1 LSQKES
7 DVSSEKLKAA
17 RWDGL
22 LLTATVILAIL
33 ASLPFVEMG
42 QIDDFSYV
50 KTTFDFARTGH
61 LLYNGWATAMLG
73 WQVVWGALFVKLF
86 GYTYAATR
94 LSTLTVAAGCVWL
107 THSICLRCGVNRRNA
122 IFGTLTVCLSPLFVP
137 LSVTFMTDVS
147 GLFVILVCLYCCLRA
162 LDARSDR
169 MVVMWVVVASLTGA
183 VGGTARQIAWL
194 APLVMV
200 PSAVWVLRRRR
211 GVVLV
216 GLIGELITVAVILAC
231 MRWFKT
237 QPYSVPEVLIPE
249 MWSLRELAGHFWAAF
264 LCLSF
269 LLLPVLVASFAW
281 VRTIPGKTLAWMA
294 MFLPVA
300 LIMSMLV
307 TWHGPLKGMMPWSGD
322 VIIRLGIFDY
332 RNAWFI
338 GISPMTFSFAGRVA
352 VSAVVFA
359 ALFVFLYIILRKQ
372 ASGSEDAGGISWH
385 SLTILFAPFLV
396 AYLALLAPRGL
407 WADIIDRYLLPLL
420 VLAVVVLLR
429 LYQERVEARL
439 PLVSYVM
446 LGLFVFLSVAGTHDW
461 IAMYKARVLAINRL
475 HDGGVTSSQ
484 IQAGFE
490 ADGAIQIANA
500 GVIIDKRVPTPPGIE
515 RVRYRPANLPDD
527 CVELFNEHT
536 PTIHAEYFLAY
547 QVVPCLTTS
556 QFGSI
561 TYSTW
566 MPPFTRKILI
576 LKLQ

>member
-1 LSQKES
+1 
-7 DVSSEKLKAA
+7 LKAA

-33 ASLPFVEMG
+33 ASRPFVEMG

-50 KTTFDFARTGH
+50 KTAFDFARTGH
-61 LLYNGWATAMLG
+61 LHYNGWATAMLG

-94 LSTLTVAAGCVWL
+94 LSTLTLAAGCAWL

-122 IFGTLTVCLSPLFVP
+122 IFGTLTICLSPLFVP
-137 LSVTFMTDVS
+137 LSVTFMTDIS
-147 GLFVILVCLYCCLRA
+147 GLFVILMCLYFCLRA

-169 MVVMWVVVASLTGA
+169 TMVTWVIVASLTGA
-183 VGGTARQIAWL
+183 AGGTARQIAWL

-200 PSAVWVLRRRR
+200 PSAVWMLRRRR
-211 GVVLV
+211 GAVVAGV
-216 GLIGELITVAVILAC
+216 IGELITAAVVLGC
-231 MRWFKT
+231 MRWFKA
-237 QPYSVPEVLIPE
+237 QPFSVPEVLIPE
-249 MWSLRELAGHFWAAF
+249 TGSLRELAGHFLAAF

-269 LLLPVLVASFAW
+269 LLLPVLVASFAR
-281 VRTIPGKTLAWMA
+281 VRAIPGKTLAWMA
-294 MFLPVA
+294 VFVPVA
-300 LIMSMLV
+300 LIASMLI
-307 TWHGPLKGMMPWSGD
+307 TWHSLLRGMMPWSGD
-322 VIIRLGIFDY
+322 VISRLDIFDY

-338 GISPMTFSFAGRVA
+338 GISPVTFNFADRVA

-359 ALFVFLYIILRKQ
+359 GLITFFYITLLERAPVRVDASAMPWHCLACLF
-372 ASGSEDAGGISWH
+372 G
-385 SLTILFAPFLV
+385 PFSV
-396 AYLALLAPRGL
+396 AYLALLVPRGL
-407 WADIIDRYLLPLL
+407 WADILDRYLLPLL
-420 VLAVVVLLR
+420 ALTVVVLLR
-429 LYQERVEARL
+429 LYQERVETRL
-439 PLVSYVM
+439 PLVSYVV

-475 HDGGVTSSQ
+475 HARGITSSQ

-500 GVIIDKRVPTPPGIE
+500 GVIIDKRVPTAPGIE
-515 RVRYRPANLPDD
+515 RARYRPANLPDA

-536 PTIHAEYFLAY
+536 PTIHAEYFLAH

-561 TYSTW
+561 TYSAW

>member
-1 LSQKES
+1 LPQKES

-50 KTTFDFARTGH
+50 KTTFGFARTGH
-61 LLYNGWATAMLG
+61 LVYNGWAAAMLG

-122 IFGTLTVCLSPLFVP
+122 IFGTLTICLSPLFVP
-137 LSVTFMTDVS
+137 LSVTFMTDIS

-169 MVVMWVVVASLTGA
+169 TVVMWVIVAALTGA

-200 PSAVWVLRRRR
+200 PSAVWLRRRR
-211 GVVLV
+211 RGAVVA
-216 GLIGELITVAVILAC
+216 GLIGEIITAAVVLECI
-231 MRWFKT
+231 RWFKA
-237 QPYSVPEVLIPE
+237 QPYSVPEILIPE
-249 MWSLRELAGHFWAAF
+249 SRSFREMVGRYLGAF

-269 LLLPVLVASFAW
+269 LLLPILVASFAS
-281 VRTIPGKTLAWMA
+281 VRAIPRKTLAWMA
-294 MFLPVA
+294 VFVPVA
-300 LIMSMLV
+300 LIASMFI
-307 TWHGPLKGMMPWSGD
+307 TRHNPLRGMMPWIGD
-322 VIIRLGIFDY
+322 VIIRLGVFDY

-338 GISPMTFSFAGRVA
+338 GISPMTFNFAERVA
-352 VSAVVFA
+352 VSAIVFA
-359 ALFVFLYIILRKQ
+359 ALIVFPYVILLERSPGR
-372 ASGSEDAGGISWH
+372 ADADGVTWH
-385 SLTILFAPFLV
+385 CLVLLFGPFSV
-396 AYLALLAPRGL
+396 AYLASLLPRAL
-407 WADIIDRYLLPLL
+407 SADIIDRYLLPLL

-429 LYQERVEARL
+429 LYQERVKTHL
-439 PLVSYVM
+439 PLVSYVV
-446 LGLFVFLSVAGTHDW
+446 LCLFMFLSVAGTHDW

-475 HDGGVTSSQ
+475 HAGGITSSQ
-484 IQAGFE
+484 IQAGYE
-490 ADGAIQIANA
+490 ADGAVQITNA
-500 GVIIDKRVPTPPGIE
+500 GVLIYKRVPTPPGIE
-515 RVRYRPANLPDD
+515 RARYRPANLPDA

-561 TYSTW
+561 PYSTW
-566 MPPFTRKILI
+566 MPPFTREILI